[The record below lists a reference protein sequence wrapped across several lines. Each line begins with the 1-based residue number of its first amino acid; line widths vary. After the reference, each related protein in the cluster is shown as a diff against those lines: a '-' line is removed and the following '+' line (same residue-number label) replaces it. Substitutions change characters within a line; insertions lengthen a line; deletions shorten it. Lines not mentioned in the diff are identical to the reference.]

1 VETVPDPNFSLIEL
15 PTQFKARKH
24 TGRAD
29 FRDQGLFDLFNAK
42 GPGCIRHIFVGYKPF
57 GDYLRIRIFVDNDTL
72 PHVDMD
78 LNAFFGVLL
87 NLDPRSTEYRTDGA
101 GIKVLPESGYNCYLP
116 IPFQT
121 SCRITL
127 ENTAPNRVQLYSQID
142 WQQYPADTE
151 ITPFRF
157 HAVHRKETPAA
168 ASLGGTFQIAD
179 IGGRGFVA
187 GLFKAIRQ
195 RDTSDLI
202 YHTGGAVCLIDGETD
217 PHAIRGYNEEDDFG
231 FIWAYRPYRG
241 RWTGCSYVDI
251 TDSDSG
257 EDATEFAAYRF
268 YGPDP
273 IPFQSSLIIYC
284 GSRADD
290 TESVLYFYK
299 TLRSELPLP
308 EAPLSWQVTGPF
320 RCHTFDEFKKAE
332 VPEDTHVWPENWH
345 QDDRTLP
352 TLTVT
357 SKRTWVDLTWEYRG
371 RRQLWNDY
379 ATEFTEKSSPV
390 QNNEKPVAVS
400 AYARAML
407 RSTVERKV
415 NLHFAFDDWF
425 TLWVN
430 GKKIDTRQ
438 HDHGFEAAS
447 FAVDLRPGENEI
459 QVKLSNFDN
468 QEYRLWAF
476 SCAVV

>member
-1 VETVPDPNFSLIEL
+1 
-15 PTQFKARKH
+15 
-24 TGRAD
+24 
-29 FRDQGLFDLFNAK
+29 
-42 GPGCIRHIFVGYKPF
+42 
-57 GDYLRIRIFVDNDTL
+57 
-72 PHVDMD
+72 M
-78 LNAFFGVLL
+78 
-87 NLDPRSTEYRTDGA
+87 
-101 GIKVLPESGYNCYLP
+101 
-116 IPFQT
+116 
-121 SCRITL
+121 
-127 ENTAPNRVQLYSQID
+127 
-142 WQQYPADTE
+142 
-151 ITPFRF
+151 
-157 HAVHRKETPAA
+157 
-168 ASLGGTFQIAD
+168 
-179 IGGRGFVA
+179 
-187 GLFKAIRQ
+187 
-195 RDTSDLI
+195 
-202 YHTGGAVCLIDGETD
+202 
-217 PHAIRGYNEEDDFG
+217 
-231 FIWAYRPYRG
+231 
-241 RWTGCSYVDI
+241 
-251 TDSDSG
+251 
-257 EDATEFAAYRF
+257 
-268 YGPDP
+268 
-273 IPFQSSLIIYC
+273 
-284 GSRADD
+284 
-290 TESVLYFYK
+290 
-299 TLRSELPLP
+299 
-308 EAPLSWQVTGPF
+308 
-320 RCHTFDEFKKAE
+320 
-332 VPEDTHVWPENWH
+332 PEDTHVWPENWH